1 MKASKRDA
9 LMIAIIYGMISVIWI
24 IFSDWFFFTISN
36 ELEEMAFFSIIKGL
50 GFVLL
55 SAFII
60 YVLVERRLRFSSAL
74 EETLKSQ
81 GETIQTQKDSLEKLQ
96 SLTTQ
101 TVRSLPF
108 PTFIYRSTGEI
119 LALSEGFKQSLECS
133 DVSIPTLN
141 RLNYLFYSEVAH
153 FSIEYLT
160 DIKSKIHVHDGL
172 KRMVAK
178 SGEPIYVDWH
188 TTYLGTDTEGYDLF
202 IQSGMDMTK
211 EVKKEQTLTFKSYH
225 DVLTGVFNR
234 RYYHEY
240 ILNHPDEVRLLII
253 ADINGLKLIN
263 DVFGHHEGDKLLK
276 HFADIL
282 KSHLPKNTK
291 IIRLGGDEF
300 VAAVDETSLD
310 LSTTT
315 TAIKHAFEN
324 KRADLVPCV
333 AIGYANIRKNEPIET
348 AFTRAEN
355 RLYKDK
361 IHENNKQ
368 TDAMVVSLKRA
379 LLERTD
385 ETHDHLK
392 NLENLAIPTA
402 KELGLHNRYINDLKQ
417 LIDLHDI
424 GKISVDEAVFN
435 NNGALSDQ
443 QRKDI
448 RRHPE
453 IGYRIANA
461 LPRLQNVAYAI
472 LTHHENADGSGY
484 PFGLKQEDI
493 PIIARILRVV
503 DSYETMRRDSHY
515 SAAMPKEKAIE
526 ELNRLK
532 NTYYDESVVDA
543 FVKTIH

>member
-9 LMIAIIYGMISVIWI
+9 LSIAIIYGMISVIWI

-36 ELEEMAFFSIIKGL
+36 ELEDMAYFSILKGL
-50 GFVLL
+50 GFILL
-55 SAFII
+55 SACLI
-60 YVLVERRLRFSSAL
+60 YVLIERRIRFSSAL

-81 GETIQTQKDSLEKLQ
+81 SETIQTQTEALEKLQ
-96 SLTTQ
+96 ALTTQ
-101 TVRSLPF
+101 TARSLPF
-108 PTFIYRSTGEI
+108 PAFIYRSTGEI
-119 LALSEGFKQSLECS
+119 LVLSEGFKQSLQHS
-133 DVSIPTLN
+133 DASIPTLN
-141 RLNYLFYSEVAH
+141 RLNHLFYSDTVH
-153 FSIEYLT
+153 YSVTYLK
-160 DIKSKIHVHDGL
+160 DIKSKGRVHNGL

-178 SGEPIYVDWH
+178 NGEPIYVDWH
-188 TTYLGTDTEGYDLF
+188 TAYLGTDKEGHDVF
-202 IQSGMDMTK
+202 IQSGMDMTSQ
-211 EVKKEQTLTFKSYH
+211 VKKEQSLTFKSYH

-263 DVFGHHEGDKLLK
+263 DVLGHHEGDKLLK
-276 HFADIL
+276 HFTDIL
-282 KSHLPKNTK
+282 KEHLPKNTK

-300 VAAVDETSLD
+300 VAAVDEATLD

-324 KRADLVPCV
+324 KRADLVPSV
-333 AIGYANIRKNEPIET
+333 AIGYAKVRKNEPIDT
-348 AFTRAEN
+348 TFSRAEN

-392 NLENLAIPTA
+392 NLEDLAIPTA
-402 KELGLHNRYINDLKQ
+402 KELGLHNHNINDLKQ

-472 LTHHENADGSGY
+472 LTHHENVDGSGY

-515 SAAMPKEKAIE
+515 SASMPKEKAIE

-543 FVKTIH
+543 FVKTIY